1 MAASRPFRVILDF
14 DTGALTPF
22 TGSFARRLSE
32 MADAWADQ
40 GEVAR
45 LLAAGQDPVIYTG
58 YDADVPHDAGHLPFR
73 TTIISPGTV
82 GGEYFMTK
90 GHHHCRDTAEV
101 YVGMSGTGLMIMET
115 RGGEFAS
122 AALEPCASVYVPP
135 GWAHRTVNTGGV
147 SLVFLAAYPGDAG
160 HDYAAIER
168 SGFSRRVFR
177 GPSGPELRGT
187 AGREPG
193 GTSRPEPG
201 GTSGPAPGGTSGL
214 EPRP

>member
-1 MAASRPFRVILDF
+1 MLDF
-14 DTGALTPF
+14 DTGSLTPF

-32 MADAWADQ
+32 MAGAWADQ
-40 GEVAR
+40 DEVAR
-45 LLAAGQDPVIYTG
+45 LLAAGEDPVIYAG

-82 GGEYFMTK
+82 GGEFFMTK

-115 RGGEFAS
+115 RGGEFAT

-135 GWAHRTVNTGGV
+135 GWGHRTVNTGGAP
-147 SLVFLAAYPGDAG
+147 LVFLATYPGDAG

-168 SGFSRRVFR
+168 SGFSCRVFR
-177 GPSGPELRGT
+177 GAAGPEIRAADWPADGRASEPEPGGPDGPELR
-187 AGREPG
+187 P
-193 GTSRPEPG
+193 
-201 GTSGPAPGGTSGL
+201 
-214 EPRP
+214 